1 MIFINLSHPTHTLT
15 PNSNFKTP
23 FIISPFSSSSTTRST
38 ALLAQP
44 TAVQPTPT
52 LRLTHLTADSL
63 SQSRSLTHTLR
74 RHPFASDPA
83 AVASI
88 SAIASNSSLQY
99 RRLEKVDKLGK
110 AGETV
115 KVAPGYFRNHLMP
128 KLLAVPNIEK
138 FAHLIRE
145 QRRICQPV
153 EEEEVKVIRK
163 SEDNMSREFEKA
175 ARRLENARLVLRR
188 FPNIEKLRSR
198 ASKDDPIELRSPVTK
213 EELVAEVARQ
223 LSISIEPENLH
234 LPSPLS
240 AFGEYE
246 VPMRLPKAIPLPEG
260 KVQWTLNVK
269 IIQATF
275 VRHVTP
281 HSLLRHFPLT
291 QHFLPKQI
299 PSLKNRIFSF
309 TTTATMSST
318 SKKVLVPV
326 ANGSEPIEAVIT
338 IDVLRRSGADVTVA
352 SVEKQ
357 LRVDACHGVKIV
369 ADALVSD
376 CRDAVFDLIAL
387 PKSIVKKQAS
397 AGRLYCCCLCFHL
410 LVALGSWGLLKG
422 IEAPACA
429 STVESRVQQDGKVVT
444 SRGPGHYHRSFAVAL
459 VMRANHGDEYTI
471 AEFNPIQ
478 WTFDNS
484 PQILVPIANGS
495 EEMEAVMIIDILRR
509 AKANVVVASVEDKLE
524 ILASRQV
531 KLVADVLID
540 EAAKLSYDL
549 IVLPGGLGG
558 AQAFAKSEKLVNML
572 EKQKESNRPYGA
584 ICASPA
590 LVLEPHGLLK
600 GKKATAFPA
609 MCNKLSDQSE
619 IENRVVVDG
628 NLITSR
634 GPGTSMEFALAIVEK
649 ERKWKLE
656 FVFEYGFTVR

>member
-1 MIFINLSHPTHTLT
+1 MVL
-15 PNSNFKTP
+15 
-23 FIISPFSSSSTTRST
+23 IS
-38 ALLAQP
+38 
-44 TAVQPTPT
+44 
-52 LRLTHLTADSL
+52 
-63 SQSRSLTHTLR
+63 
-74 RHPFASDPA
+74 
-83 AVASI
+83 
-88 SAIASNSSLQY
+88 
-99 RRLEKVDKLGK
+99 
-110 AGETV
+110 
-115 KVAPGYFRNHLMP
+115 
-128 KLLAVPNIEK
+128 
-138 FAHLIRE
+138 
-145 QRRICQPV
+145 
-153 EEEEVKVIRK
+153 
-163 SEDNMSREFEKA
+163 
-175 ARRLENARLVLRR
+175 
-188 FPNIEKLRSR
+188 
-198 ASKDDPIELRSPVTK
+198 
-213 EELVAEVARQ
+213 
-223 LSISIEPENLH
+223 
-234 LPSPLS
+234 
-240 AFGEYE
+240 
-246 VPMRLPKAIPLPEG
+246 
-260 KVQWTLNVK
+260 
-269 IIQATF
+269 

-291 QHFLPKQI
+291 QQFLPKQI

-309 TTTATMSST
+309 TATATMSSTSKKVLAPVANGSEPIEAVITIDVLRRSGADVTVASVEKQLRVDACHGVKIVADALVSDCRDAVFDLIALPGGMPGATNLKESEVLESIVKKQASAGRLYAAVCASPAVALGSWGLLKGLKATCYPSFMEQLAPACASTVESRIQQDGKVVTSCGPGTTMEFAVALVEQLYGKERADEVSGPLVVMRANHGDEYTIAEFNPIQWTFDNSPQVRLDLLVSSTATMSST

-387 PKSIVKKQAS
+387 PGGMPGATNLKESDVLESIVKKQAS
-397 AGRLYCCCLCFHL
+397 AGCLYAAVCASPA
-410 LVALGSWGLLKG
+410 VALGSWGLLKG
-422 IEAPACA
+422 LK
-429 STVESRVQQDGKVVT
+429 DGKVVT
-444 SRGPGHYHRSFAVAL
+444 SRGPGTTMEFAVALVEQLYGKERADEVSGPL

-524 ILASRQV
+524 ILASRQI

-558 AQAFAKSEKLVNML
+558 AQAFAKSDKLVNML
-572 EKQKESNRPYGA
+572 KKQKESNRPYGA

-649 ERKWKLE
+649 FLGRNKALE
-656 FVFEYGFTVR
+656 LAKIMLFTRA